1 MPLSPDDVFIP
12 GGLPHETY
20 VSRDHLG
27 LEGDLGRWIERRQK
41 PLLSVSGPTKSG
53 KTVLL
58 KRTIP
63 DAMWLS
69 GGAIDSADDFWASV
83 CDELEVFTEHRLNV
97 TNAHSTGAEVAGGA
111 NAAVI
116 SMSGTGRVEDT
127 LDRGIS
133 RGRTAD
139 PRPPL
144 GRRFVRDGRPSSSM
158 TSTTSMPISNF

>member
-1 MPLSPDDVFIP
+1 
-12 GGLPHETY
+12 
-20 VSRDHLG
+20 
-27 LEGDLGRWIERRQK
+27 
-41 PLLSVSGPTKSG
+41 
-53 KTVLL
+53 
-58 KRTIP
+58 
-63 DAMWLS
+63 MWLS

-139 PRPPL
+139 PRSAARKAL
-144 GRRFVRDGRPSSSM
+144 RERRPTIIIDDFHYIDADQQLL
-158 TSTTSMPISNF
+158 ISVASRT